1 MGRAVLECIRE
12 PFSLGAAFVRTE
24 NARRGRTL
32 EEAGLGA
39 SDVRLDGPE
48 DAPSALAACDVLV
61 SFASPA
67 ADVAFASVAADL
79 GVPLVVG
86 TTGHDA
92 QQRDRIAAAAQRVPL
107 VLSPNFAVGI
117 AVLQNLLPGIAPLRV
132 GFDPQIVETH
142 HAKKRD
148 APSGTALALADVLAR
163 ALGRSPRDPSRE
175 NGHPIPIASIR
186 AGAVPG
192 DHVVILAGPHEV
204 LRLEHRVLSRTAFA
218 EGALIAARWAASG
231 RPPGL
236 YSFRDVL
243 ADEGE
248 RAGEGSA

>member
-24 NARRGRTL
+24 NARRGRTVR
-32 EEAGLGA
+32 EAGLGA
-39 SDVRLDGPE
+39 SDIRLGGPE
-48 DAPSALAACDVLV
+48 DAPSALAACDVLL
-61 SFASPA
+61 SFATPA
-67 ADVAFASVAADL
+67 ADVDFAAVAADL
-79 GVPLVVG
+79 GIPLVVG

-92 QQRDRIAAAAQRVPL
+92 RQRDRLAAAAERVPI

-117 AVLQNLLPGIAPLRV
+117 AVLQSLLPGVAPLRF
-132 GFDPQIVETH
+132 GFDPHIVETH

-163 ALGRSPRDPSRE
+163 ALGRRRDDAPQG
-175 NGHPIPIASIR
+175 NGHPIPISSIR
-186 AGAVPG
+186 GGAVPG
-192 DHVVILAGPHEV
+192 DHAVILAGPHEV

-236 YSFRDVL
+236 YSFLDVL
-243 ADEGE
+243 ADAGE
-248 RAGEGSA
+248 RPAEVTA